1 MAESWLV
8 RKAQTT
14 RIEIDLSRWPLMITT
29 PPARAVSDLEL
40 DDFLERLE
48 QALRIRDGR
57 YVSVLDL
64 RHHIGLTPKQQQLLA
79 RRMNHS
85 HDAFTHGRLSGT
97 AMVFTSAL
105 MRSLLTGMFWLRKSN
120 HRVAVFAQLEQAID
134 WGERILSEYEQEVG

>member
-14 RIEIDLSRWPLMITT
+14 HIEIDLSRWPIIITT
-29 PPARAVSDLEL
+29 PPPRAVSDLEL

-48 QALRIRDGR
+48 HALRIREGR
-57 YVSVLDL
+57 YVSVIDL
-64 RHHIGLTPKQQQLLA
+64 RNHIGITPKQQQMLA

-85 HDAFTHGRLSGT
+85 HDAFTQGRLSGT

-105 MRSLLTGMFWLRKSN
+105 MRSLLTGMFWLRKSK
-120 HRVAVFAQLEQAID
+120 HRVAVFAQREQAIE
-134 WGERILSEYEQEVG
+134 WGEHILTEYEEDTG